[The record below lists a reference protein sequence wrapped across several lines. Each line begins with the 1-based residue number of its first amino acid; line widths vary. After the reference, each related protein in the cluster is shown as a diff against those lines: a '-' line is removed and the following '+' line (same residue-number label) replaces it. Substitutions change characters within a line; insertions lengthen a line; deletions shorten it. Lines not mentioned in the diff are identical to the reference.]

1 MPSLSCR
8 ACRAVGDVARR
19 IMNNEAVR
27 GCTAS
32 LSFDVDRQI
41 GAHGVA
47 RDAAALVDRHDCS
60 HEYRYRRH

>member
-1 MPSLSCR
+1 
-8 ACRAVGDVARR
+8 
-19 IMNNEAVR
+19 MNNEAVR

-32 LSFDVDRQI
+32 LSFDVDRQM

-47 RDAAALVDRHDCS
+47 RDAAALVDRHDRS